1 MPESPS
7 IRILVTGSKGF
18 IGKNLILRLSET
30 SQYEY
35 LEFTRD
41 DDPQSL
47 YSLVKNVDAVI
58 HLAGENRPNDS
69 QAFETVNVDLTKIL
83 CEAVKIE
90 MEASGRKISIIF
102 ASSSQ
107 AELDNPYG
115 LSKLKAENIIK
126 ELSDSMSC
134 PAVIFRLPGVFGKW
148 CKPNYNSVVAT
159 FCHNIANDIAIQIDS
174 PEKIIKLAYIDDVL
188 DAILK
193 SLQNPIGINLYTEL
207 NNQHEI
213 SLGELAQYIKKFMNF
228 KETLLI
234 EQVGIGLPRALY
246 STFMSYLPNNAF
258 VYDIPEH
265 TDSRGTF
272 VEMLK
277 TQNSGQFSYFTAKR
291 GITRGAHYHH
301 TKTEKFLVIRG
312 QAKFKFK
319 HMVSNEVIEI
329 LTSGSKPQIVDTI
342 PGWAHDI
349 TNIGSD
355 ELIVMLWANEI
366 FDPESTDTINNE
378 V

>member
-1 MPESPS
+1 
-7 IRILVTGSKGF
+7 
-18 IGKNLILRLSET
+18 
-30 SQYEY
+30 
-35 LEFTRD
+35 
-41 DDPQSL
+41 
-47 YSLVKNVDAVI
+47 
-58 HLAGENRPNDS
+58 
-69 QAFETVNVDLTKIL
+69 
-83 CEAVKIE
+83 
-90 MEASGRKISIIF
+90 
-102 ASSSQ
+102 
-107 AELDNPYG
+107 
-115 LSKLKAENIIK
+115 
-126 ELSDSMSC
+126 
-134 PAVIFRLPGVFGKW
+134 
-148 CKPNYNSVVAT
+148 
-159 FCHNIANDIAIQIDS
+159 
-174 PEKIIKLAYIDDVL
+174 
-188 DAILK
+188 
-193 SLQNPIGINLYTEL
+193 
-207 NNQHEI
+207 
-213 SLGELAQYIKKFMNF
+213 
-228 KETLLI
+228 
-234 EQVGIGLPRALY
+234 
-246 STFMSYLPNNAF
+246 MSYLPNNAF